1 MNEITFR
8 NDSLGLTMTKVQIN
22 GIDAVWAENV
32 REALEWGRTIDM
44 VRGLKEGKE
53 FLKVSISNL
62 DSGFNDLI
70 SNLHLNQTGRGRQLQ
85 YAYFLTRQGV
95 ARLIATRRPHDI
107 KDNPGLAQR
116 LDRLQ
121 DWIFGEVLPEVLA
134 TGRYSGRPLV
144 AGQHAIEEM
153 PTKLSD
159 ALRLMADEYD
169 AHELTIGALDE
180 AERTKAQINNAKTAT
195 AMQTASVLSR
205 QVNTLSQLNRVL
217 QLDSDALKHWRSGV
231 GRPRKGSSP
240 DDDARQLSLL

>member
-32 REALEWGRTIDM
+32 REALEWDTM
-44 VRGLKEGKE
+44 QHMLYGLKNGKE
-53 FLKVSISNL
+53 MMKVRISDL
-62 DSGFNDLI
+62 DSTFNRFLL
-70 SNLHLNQTGRGRQLQ
+70 NLVKTSEKGGRPQE

-107 KDNPGLAQR
+107 KDNPDLAQR

-144 AGQHAIEEM
+144 AGHHTIEEM
-153 PTKLSD
+153 ARDCKKSELFALLAETAKQCEEQEQKL
-159 ALRLMADEYD
+159 L
-169 AHELTIGALDE
+169 
-180 AERTKAQINNAKTAT
+180 AQAKTIDNQGQTISHLNKQVDQYAT
-195 AMQTASVLSR
+195 GFIFWAP
-205 QVNTLSQLNRVL
+205 
-217 QLDSDALKHWRSGV
+217 LKEQPEGATRRRGAWV
-231 GRPRKGSSP
+231 RPRRKKNGT
-240 DDDARQLSLL
+240 DNLLF